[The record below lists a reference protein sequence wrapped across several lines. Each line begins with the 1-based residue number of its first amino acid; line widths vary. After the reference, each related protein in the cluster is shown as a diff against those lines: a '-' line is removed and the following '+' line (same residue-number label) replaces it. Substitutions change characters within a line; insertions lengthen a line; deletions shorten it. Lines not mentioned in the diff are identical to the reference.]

1 MRSRSCDFPARVFLN
16 RKSKMTSDCWVF
28 KFLRR
33 IVNGKHLVFGV
44 NYFRLNLKHDLPYVK
59 CLWNE
64 MKKLPKIILWYWWL
78 CFDCKFF
85 HRTFTLLL
93 RPSQRHMIMGD
104 ISSRGHFD
112 LMTSQ
117 GLQVSRQ
124 CKNKQWKR
132 APVKR
137 GNYCVA
143 RSRENVSCTNTIYSP
158 GISMH
163 RFQSLRQ
170 RIVVSSFIVSSCS
183 LTR

>member
-1 MRSRSCDFPARVFLN
+1 MAFISKSIFEDILPSVLENRFPEIEQLSNPQNEALFGILNCEDVFAILPTGHG
-16 RKSKMTSDCWVF
+16 KSIIFQCLPDLCREL
-28 KFLRR
+28 FLRGFSYPR
-33 IVNGKHLVFGV
+33 NAIVVVVCPL
-44 NYFRLNLKHDLPYVK
+44 K

-85 HRTFTLLL
+85 HRTFTFLL

-124 CKNKQWKR
+124 CKNKQWK
-132 APVKR
+132 
-137 GNYCVA
+137 
-143 RSRENVSCTNTIYSP
+143 
-158 GISMH
+158 
-163 RFQSLRQ
+163 
-170 RIVVSSFIVSSCS
+170 
-183 LTR
+183 